1 MSTLA
6 FRQLRVSD
14 VSGKD
19 LPEDEAISVVI
30 RQHPDLTEGKVFDT
44 SEEELSS
51 LKGVGNLVELEL
63 RLAHGSRT
71 LLVTKAEFD
80 KLMPADKLKELPGV
94 RGRRP
99 GYSPSGNG
107 H

>member
-1 MSTLA
+1 MA

-19 LPEDEAISVVI
+19 IDDEQAISVVV
-30 RQHPDLTEGKVFDT
+30 RQHPDLTEGKVFDA
-44 SEEELSS
+44 SEEEMSG
-51 LKGVGNLVELEL
+51 LKSVGNLVELEL
-63 RLAHGSRT
+63 RLPHGSRT

-80 KLMPADKLKELPGV
+80 KLMPLDKLKELPGL

-99 GYSPSGNG
+99 GYSPNGN